1 MKSPYAPP
9 SSPPETLGNE
19 RATHP
24 KGLWILAYII
34 GIATLVLAG
43 TLMLFADKL
52 RTMEYQLG
60 MSFSLLTKLLIRHR
74 RFSSIILGVCG
85 VLGILGSF
93 LRSRP
98 AMLALTTVAGIAAIT
113 LVILLGFAYLDF
125 RGALPSLLH

>member
-1 MKSPYAPP
+1 
-9 SSPPETLGNE
+9 
-19 RATHP
+19 
-24 KGLWILAYII
+24 LWILAYII

>member
-9 SSPPETLGNE
+9 SSSPATPGNE
-19 RATHP
+19 RGTHP

-52 RTMEYQLG
+52 RAIEYDLG

-74 RFSSIILGVCG
+74 RLSSIILGVCG

-98 AMLALTTVAGIAAIT
+98 TMLALTTVAGTAAIT
-113 LVILLGFAYLDF
+113 LVILLAVAYLDF
-125 RGALPSLLH
+125 REALPSLLH